1 MGLWA
6 TASCPGVWGNL
17 CPRVVAGRQETTIHT
32 SIKTET
38 LTVLITMCPTDLPK
52 FDFIFIFYSSYIFYK
67 VCSVYNLYLT
77 NRLGPTTTYYLPHNL
92 PP

>member
-1 MGLWA
+1 MFIAALWCKGLWA

-32 SIKTET
+32 YIDKDRDSYC
-38 LTVLITMCPTDLPK
+38 LLPK

-77 NRLGPTTTYYLPHNL
+77 NDETKN
-92 PP
+92 